1 MLRGGLMAYDVF
13 VSYSHE
19 DKLTA
24 DAVCATLEGQGIRC
38 WIAPRDITPGQE
50 WGQAII
56 QGISGA
62 RIMVVVF
69 SHHSNESQQVMR
81 EVERAVHA
89 GIAVLPFRIEDV
101 IPSGSMEYFLS
112 SMHWLDALTDNMEE
126 HIHSLAASIRA
137 SLDVDGES
145 PASRPEGVESP
156 PRPQPT
162 PAHAAAASSPS
173 SRNKLFPIA
182 AAIAAVAVLLYFGL
196 FGFQGGDDVSQDGD
210 ARPALEA
217 PEPADLGRPETERQS
232 VGDEQP
238 VGVPTG
244 TSPSADED
252 VLAEPLSADLE
263 QAPES
268 SMPVSDPVA
277 APMPVPVQAPVQ
289 APIARAVQ
297 PEAAD
302 PVKTFAAPPANAV
315 VAETPGD
322 YEYAYLVHAEV
333 EGELVDQDF
342 AVIDLAS
349 APNGSIREAARFR
362 VVTTAR
368 VVDTRELQYFGRVQT
383 HYTVSLTLRVTD
395 LSNGAMVVGPVNSTV
410 QYTSINVQENLQQ
423 AARELARRA
432 AEDLRRLIA

>member
-137 SLDVDGES
+137 SLDIDGES
-145 PASRPEGVESP
+145 AASRPQGVESP
-156 PRPQPT
+156 PRPQTT
-162 PAHAAAASSPS
+162 PAHAAAASSS
-173 SRNKLFPIA
+173 SGRNKLIPIA
-182 AAIAAVAVLLYFGL
+182 AAIAAVAVLLYLGL
-196 FGFQGGDDVSQDGD
+196 FGFQGGDDVSHDGD
-210 ARPALEA
+210 ARPALEV
-217 PEPADLGRPETERQS
+217 PEPADISRPETEQQS
-232 VGDEQP
+232 VRDEQP

-252 VLAEPLSADLE
+252 VLAEPLNADLE
-263 QAPES
+263 QPVES
-268 SMPVSDPVA
+268 TMPVSDPVP
-277 APMPVPVQAPVQ
+277 APMPAPVQAPVV
-289 APIARAVQ
+289 RAVE
-297 PEAAD
+297 PEAAG
-302 PVKTFAAPPANAV
+302 PVKTFVAPPANAV

-368 VVDTRELQYFGRVQT
+368 VVDTRELQYFGRTQT

-432 AEDLRRLIA
+432 AEDLRQLIA